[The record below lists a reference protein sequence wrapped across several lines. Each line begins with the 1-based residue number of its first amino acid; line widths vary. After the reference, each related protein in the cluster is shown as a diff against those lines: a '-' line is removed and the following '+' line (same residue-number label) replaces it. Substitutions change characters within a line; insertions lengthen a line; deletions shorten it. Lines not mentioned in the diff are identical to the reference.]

1 MDYVFAVIVGY
12 AAILGLVAPYI
23 NARSEEHGWLLPPAI
38 AMVVGS
44 ILWSALTWLGFKYEE
59 AYIWAIIMVVMPLVM
74 VFFSSRISHKRA
86 SEREAKL
93 RR

>member
-1 MDYVFAVIVGY
+1 MDYVFAIIVGY

-23 NARSEEHGWLLPPAI
+23 NAQSEEHGWLLPPAI
-38 AMVVGS
+38 AMVAGS
-44 ILWSALTWLGFKYEE
+44 VLWSGLTWLGFKYEE

-74 VFFSSRISHKRA
+74 IVFSSRIAHNRANKRA
-86 SEREAKL
+86 EKL

>member
-1 MDYVFAVIVGY
+1 MDYVFALIVGY

>member
-38 AMVVGS
+38 AMMVGS

>member
-1 MDYVFAVIVGY
+1 MDYVFALIVGY

-23 NARSEEHGWLLPPAI
+23 NAQSEEHGWLLPPAI
-38 AMVVGS
+38 AMVAGS
-44 ILWSALTWLGFKYEE
+44 ILWSGLTWLGFKYEE

-74 VFFSSRISHKRA
+74 VVFSSRIAQNRIHQ
-86 SEREAKL
+86 REEKL